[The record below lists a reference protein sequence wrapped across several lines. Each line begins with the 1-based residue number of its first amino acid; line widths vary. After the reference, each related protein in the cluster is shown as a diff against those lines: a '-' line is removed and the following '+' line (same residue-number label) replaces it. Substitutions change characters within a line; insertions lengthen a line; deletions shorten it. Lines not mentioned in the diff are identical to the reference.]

1 MSAALRSDI
10 GEVRR
15 ARRLDQ
21 PRHRARLEEGES
33 TRGRTRADDLA
44 VVARAFEGGPAAV
57 ELIGTPHDVPDR
69 PLVAL
74 RSRARRDSVSDPTD
88 AFIAWFSAVSGVLPF
103 CTGRWPASSA
113 WACSIPTAKDSP
125 CAADGRM
132 LIVVMPITSPLRVM
146 SGPPLLPGLI
156 ARVGL
161 HQRERLDV
169 SHRADDAAGDR
180 VSAARAARRARSL
193 PDRRGA
199 CAADPMRSVG

>member
-1 MSAALRSDI
+1 
-10 GEVRR
+10 V
-15 ARRLDQ
+15 
-21 PRHRARLEEGES
+21 RLEEGEPLAVERS
-33 TRGRTRADDLA
+33 DDLA

-57 ELIGTPHDVPDR
+57 ELIGTPRDVPDR

-88 AFIAWFSAVSGVLPF
+88 AFIAWFSAVSGVPF
-103 CTGRWPASSA
+103 CTDRWPASSA

-156 ARVGL
+156 AASVCT
-161 HQRERLDV
+161 
-169 SHRADDAAGDR
+169 S
-180 VSAARAARRARSL
+180 VSASTFLTALTMPRVTVFCS
-193 PDRRGA
+193 PSGA
-199 CAADPMRSVG
+199 PSAITS